1 MMVCDGMPS
10 KQHRV
15 SINIRDFRRSIGLCF
30 LVIIA
35 FTPSLAAQNGLDV
48 DGYDLSVYEG
58 RPRIEAV
65 RLNPGETINLD
76 GVLSESVWER
86 AVPASDFIQQDPD
99 LGEAATERT
108 EVRIVFTENS
118 LYIGVNCFDSQP
130 NAIMGNTMQRD
141 GSLTSDDRF
150 RLTMDTYLDGR
161 SGYLFELNPIGAMRD
176 TLMNSGGV
184 SNMGGAGIGGELAWD
199 GIWDANVQ
207 RSDLGWT
214 IEIEIPFRT
223 VNFDP
228 DAPAWGINFQRTL
241 QRRNEES
248 VWAGFARNQGVERMS
263 NAGLLTGLSELS
275 QGLGLDVQPYTT
287 GAYTDSTS
295 RGIDSLYQ
303 GDVGVDFIYNVTPQL
318 KANFTINTDFA
329 ETEVD
334 SRRVNLTRFPLFFSE
349 QRDFFLDGSTFFD
362 FSREQGSSVL
372 PFFSRRIGL
381 TDGQPQRIDI
391 GAKLTGQAGAFDV
404 GLLQVRTG
412 ENTEQVGED
421 FTILRTKR
429 RIFLQSYVGGIYTRR
444 APRGT
449 SAAEQ
454 TAGIDFQ
461 LRTAQFLGSDNLNFS
476 GFYVWTTGTGL
487 EDRAAWGFR
496 AEYPNDIWDI
506 RMAVRELQEHYDP
519 AVGFVQRRG
528 IRRYNPDIF
537 FGPRPNDS
545 SLIRRFGLRFDP
557 EITTDTANRSLT
569 RNWNIYPFEVVFQSG
584 DSFIVR
590 ITPTDERLLQ
600 NFEISDGVVLPGGT
614 EYSFT
619 RYQIDA
625 RTANRRV
632 VSVSAQYEFG
642 TFFTGDRRD
651 FSLDLGIRPRAGVL
665 INLENEWNRIE
676 LGEGDFSTRVHRLN
690 VNTQF
695 TPRMFAVNN
704 VQYDSVSRILGWQMR
719 FRWILRPGNDLHF
732 VYAQNWLD
740 DPSGDGRITLDRS
753 AATKLVYTH
762 RF

>member
-1 MMVCDGMPS
+1 MMV
-10 KQHRV
+10 
-15 SINIRDFRRSIGLCF
+15 
-30 LVIIA
+30 A
-35 FTPSLAAQNGLDV
+35 FAPGFGAQSGLDV

-58 RPRIEAV
+58 QPRIEAL
-65 RLNPGETINLD
+65 RLNPGETIRVD
-76 GVLSESVWER
+76 GVLSEAAWER
-86 AVPASDFIQQDPD
+86 ARPASDFVQQDPD
-99 LGEAATERT
+99 LGEPATERT
-108 EVRIVFTENS
+108 EVRILFTEGA
-118 LYIGVNCFDSQP
+118 LYIGVICFDSEPDQV
-130 NAIMGNTMQRD
+130 MGNTMQRD
-141 GSLTSDDRF
+141 ASLVSDDRF
-150 RLTMDTYLDGR
+150 RWTIDTYLDGR
-161 SGYLFELNPIGAMRD
+161 SGYLFEMNPSGAMRD

-184 SNMGGAGIGGELAWD
+184 SSMGGAGIGGELAWD
-199 GIWDANVQ
+199 GIWSADVQ
-207 RSDLGWT
+207 RSDIGWT

-248 VWAGFARNQGVERMS
+248 LWTGFARNQGVERMS
-263 NAGLLTGLSELS
+263 NAGLLTGLSDLS

-287 GAYTDSTS
+287 GTYTDSPN

-303 GDVGVDFIYNVTPQL
+303 GDVGVDLIYSVTPQL

-362 FSREQGSSVL
+362 FSREQGGGSVR

-381 TDGQPQRIDI
+381 ADGQPQRIDF

-404 GLLQVRTG
+404 GMLQVRTG
-412 ENTEQVGED
+412 QTTEQVGED
-421 FTILRTKR
+421 FTVLRTKR
-429 RIFLQSYVGGIYTRR
+429 RLFLESYVGGLYTRR
-444 APRGT
+444 AQRGT
-449 SAAEQ
+449 GEEDEH

-461 LRTAQFLGSDNLNFS
+461 LRTSQFRGSENLNFS
-476 GFYVWTTGTGL
+476 SFYVWTTGTGL
-487 EDRAAWGFR
+487 EDRAAWGLR
-496 AEYPNDIWDI
+496 VEYPNDVWDI

-519 AVGFVQRRG
+519 GVGFVQRKG

-537 FGPRPNDS
+537 FGPRPRDS
-545 SLIRRFGLRFDP
+545 SLIRRFGFRFDA
-557 EITTDTANRSLT
+557 EIITDTANRPLT
-569 RNWNIYPFEVVFQSG
+569 RDWNIYPFEVVFQSG
-584 DSFIVR
+584 DSFVFR
-590 ITPTDERLLQ
+590 VTPTYERLLRD
-600 NFEISDGVVLPGGT
+600 FEISDGVVLPGGR
-614 EYSFT
+614 EHNFP
-619 RYQIDA
+619 RYLIDA
-625 RTANRRV
+625 RTAGRRV
-632 VSVSAQYEFG
+632 VSVSAEYEYG
-642 TFFTGDRRD
+642 TFFTGDRRN
-651 FSLDLGIRPRAGVL
+651 FSLELGIRPRPGVM

-676 LGEGDFSTRVHRLN
+676 LPEGKFSTRVHRLN

-695 TPRMFAVNN
+695 TPWVFAVNN
-704 VQYDSVSRILGWQMR
+704 IQYDSVSRVLGWQMR

-740 DPSGDGRITLDRS
+740 DPSGDGRITLDRT